1 MDFLL
6 VKNYFIY
13 INGYNLEK
21 VLVKN
26 IQKSVVL
33 KMKAFWYNEERK
45 NVCGLRIRQLRKSQK
60 ITQRKLAIMA
70 QLAGYGFISESS
82 IIKSELGSRFIPDY
96 EVAIF
101 AELLGTTPEYLLG
114 LTAEELQN
122 GSFSDGS
129 LFMINILQE

>member
-1 MDFLL
+1 
-6 VKNYFIY
+6 
-13 INGYNLEK
+13 
-21 VLVKN
+21 
-26 IQKSVVL
+26 
-33 KMKAFWYNEERK
+33 MKAFWYNEERK

-70 QLAGYGFISESS
+70 QLAGYSFISESS

-114 LTAEELQN
+114 LTAEEL
-122 GSFSDGS
+122 
-129 LFMINILQE
+129 